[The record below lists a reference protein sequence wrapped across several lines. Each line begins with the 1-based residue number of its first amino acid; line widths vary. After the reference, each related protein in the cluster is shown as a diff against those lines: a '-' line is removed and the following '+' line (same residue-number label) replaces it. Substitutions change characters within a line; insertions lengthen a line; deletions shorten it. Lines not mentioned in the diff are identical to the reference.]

1 MLKVEGMRNVAFGY
15 KYRESDR
22 GEGGGDIQ
30 DWRSLTMTSH
40 KKIHLD
46 LNPLETM

>member
-1 MLKVEGMRNVAFGY
+1 MLHLVINI
-15 KYRESDR
+15 ESLT
-22 GEGGGDIQ
+22 GVGGGGDIQ

>member
-1 MLKVEGMRNVAFGY
+1 MLHLVINI
-15 KYRESDR
+15 ESLTP
-22 GEGGGDIQ
+22 GKNIQ

-46 LNPLETM
+46 PNPLETM